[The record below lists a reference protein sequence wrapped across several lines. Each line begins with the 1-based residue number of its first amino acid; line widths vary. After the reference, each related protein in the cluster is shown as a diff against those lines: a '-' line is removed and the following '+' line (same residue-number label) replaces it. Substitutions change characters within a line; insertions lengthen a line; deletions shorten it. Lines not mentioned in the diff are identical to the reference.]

1 MKKLQDYYF
10 FRAKRENY
18 PARSVYKLKE
28 IQARFKI
35 FKPGMRV
42 LDLGAAP
49 GSWSLA
55 VAGYIGNTGRVLG
68 LDLKKTATVFPPQVT
83 FMQADVFEL
92 DPEFMQVLR
101 QSGPFHAV
109 ISDMAP
115 NTTGS
120 RSTDQARSAALVL
133 EALSLA
139 RANLLLEGAFVA
151 KFFMGPAIQALGQT
165 LRNEFGFVKSFKPQ
179 SSRPE
184 SFEGFYIA
192 RGFKGLPPPDPGPSP
207 SSTYSIAKSK
217 LHPCGFDLSA
227 AAEA

>member
-1 MKKLQDYYF
+1 MKKFQDFYF
-10 FRAKRENY
+10 FKAKSENY

-55 VAGYIGNTGRVLG
+55 AAEYVGDTGRVLG
-68 LDLKKTATVFPPQVT
+68 LDLKETGTAFPSQVT

-92 DPEFMQVLR
+92 DPEFMRVLR
-101 QSGPFHAV
+101 QTGPFHVV

-139 RANLLLEGAFVA
+139 RANLLFDGAFVA
-151 KFFMGPAIQALGQT
+151 KFFMGPAIQALRQT
-165 LRNEFGFVKSFKPQ
+165 LRKEFGLVRSFKPQ

-207 SSTYSIAKSK
+207 F
-217 LHPCGFDLSA
+217 HPDSR
-227 AAEA
+227 